1 MEVGRHWVGWD
12 GGGATL
18 GRVGWRWGDIG
29 MEVGRHWVG
38 WDGGGA
44 ALGRV
49 GWRWGDIG

>member
-1 MEVGRHWVGWD
+1 
-12 GGGATL
+12 
-18 GRVGWRWGDIG
+18 

-49 GWRWGDIG
+49 GWRWDGHWVGWDGGGATLGRVGWRWGDIG